1 MLRYLALALLVL
13 SLAAPIFAQ
22 GPCNLE
28 ISLTCTSGDCTSTTK
43 NAGTNICAG
52 DYIIGYSASVPAD
65 QVTFTNFTNTLGLVD
80 CFDSTLFPG
89 LGEAFA
95 LCEGTTSLAP
105 GSAYTMTVHYQASG
119 TAPSP
124 LPLFAATVVSD
135 TDTGDQLGLAYMFL
149 TGQILS
155 CTPVASVPSGT
166 QSNVPYTVSW
176 TPVVDSSV
184 NTFIVEES
192 TTSDFT
198 SNVITRTVPG
208 LSTQFQHPVSTAT
221 VYYYRVHAPT
231 CSGNPGPNSAVVSIV
246 IQTPTVTARA
256 ADAVVPVGSTMPVT
270 ITVSIPSPTGKQA
283 FDVPYTAAVDKPYL
297 TVTPSSGT
305 IPPGGTTVTVT
316 ANPTNLPPGAN
327 TGTLNVISNGASV
340 ATKSVSVSL
349 VTPVSPGGKGLP
361 PSNALVIPVVTHAP
375 GATGP
380 FQSDVRL
387 TNATGAQATYD
398 VSFTPSHTN
407 GTQSGKKT
415 SITVDADQT
424 IALNDIVRDFFGLG
438 VTDIPG
444 DSGFGS
450 LEIRPTNT
458 SSTQT
463 FASSRTFTFNSKGS
477 FGQFIAAVPF
487 TAFAT
492 NASLV
497 PFPGGGP
504 PQTASLLSLQQVA
517 QSSKFRTNLG
527 LVEGSGQA
535 ASGRINFY
543 DDAGGL
549 LKSVQYS
556 LQPGEHQQKNLSA
569 DYQVTNLEDGRIE
582 VTVDSATGA
591 VTAYA
596 SVIDNITTDPLAV
609 MPVQT
614 SQISATRYVVPGM
627 AEFTSTFSNFH
638 SDLRLF
644 NGGSTPVTVTATY
657 YPRLGGSISATPFTI
672 AKGEVKAFNNVLPML
687 FNAADGGSVVFTTTS
702 PSSLVATGRTYSNS
716 ADQPGGTYGQFI
728 PGVSPAQGIGLGD
741 RPLQILQLE
750 QSANFRSNVGLA
762 ELTGNPVDLKISA
775 VVPGTKVAVSIPQ
788 HLNANQFVQIDSI
801 LKSFGLGANVYNARI
816 IVEVTS
822 GSGRATA
829 YASVIDNYTSDPTY
843 VPAQ

>member
-1 MLRYLALALLVL
+1 MTRSLTLALLAL

-28 ISLTCTSGDCTSTTK
+28 ISLTCTSGDCTSATK
-43 NAGTNICAG
+43 NAGTNTCAG
-52 DYIIGYSASVPAD
+52 DYIIGYIATVPAD
-65 QVTFTNFTNTLGLVD
+65 QVTFTSFTNTLGLVD
-80 CFDSTLFPG
+80 CFTSTDFPSF
-89 LGEAFA
+89 GEAFA
-95 LCEGTTSLAP
+95 LCEGTTSLAA
-105 GSAYTMTVHYQASG
+105 GSTFTTTVHYQASAS
-119 TAPSP
+119 APSP
-124 LPLFAATVVSD
+124 LPLLAVTLVDDS
-135 TDTGDQLGLAYMFL
+135 DTGDQIGLAYIFN

-155 CTPVASVPSGT
+155 CTPVANVPSGT

-176 TPVVDSSV
+176 TPVSDSSV
-184 NTFIVEES
+184 STFIVDES
-192 TTSDFT
+192 TKSDFSANFT
-198 SNVITRTVPG
+198 TRMVMG
-208 LSTQFQHPVSTAT
+208 LSTQFQHAVSTAT
-221 VYYYRVHAPT
+221 AYYYRVHAPT
-231 CSGNPGPNSAVVSIV
+231 CSGSPGPNSDVVSIV

-256 ADAVVPVGSTMPVT
+256 ADAVVPVGSTTPVT

-283 FDVPYTAAVDKPYL
+283 FDVPFTASVDKPYL
-297 TVTPSSGT
+297 TVSPSSGT

-316 ANPTNLPPGAN
+316 ANPTDLPPGAN
-327 TGTLNVISNGASV
+327 TGTLNVTSNGANV

-375 GATGP
+375 GINGP

-387 TNATGAQATYD
+387 TNATGAQVTYD
-398 VSFTPSHTN
+398 VSFTPSRTN

-438 VTDIPG
+438 VTDAPG
-444 DSGFGS
+444 DNGFGS

-463 FASSRTFTFNSKGS
+463 FASSRTFTFNAKGS

-487 TAFAT
+487 SEFAT
-492 NASLV
+492 NASLI

-543 DDAGGL
+543 DDAGSL
-549 LKSVQYS
+549 LKSVPYS
-556 LQPGEHQQKNLSA
+556 LQPGEHQQKSLSA
-569 DYQVTNLEDGRIE
+569 DYQVTNLSDGRIE
-582 VTVDSATGA
+582 VTVDSPTGA

-596 SVIDNITTDPLAV
+596 SVVDNITSDPLAV

-627 AEFTSTFSNFH
+627 AEFTSAFSNFH

-644 NGGSTPVTVTATY
+644 NGGSAPVTVTATY
-657 YPRLGGSISATPFTI
+657 YPQTGGSQSAAPFPVG
-672 AKGEVKAFNNVLPML
+672 KGEVKAFDNVLPML
-687 FNAADGGSVVFTTTS
+687 FGATGGGSVVFTTTS

-716 ADQPGGTYGQFI
+716 TDQPGGTFGQFI

-750 QSANFRSNVGLA
+750 ESANFRSNVGLA

-775 VVPGTKVAVSIPQ
+775 IVPGSKVATSVPQ
-788 HLNANQFVQIDSI
+788 HLNGNQFLQLGQI
-801 LKSFGLGANVYNARI
+801 LKSFGLGSSVYNARI
-816 IVEVTS
+816 IVEVTG

-829 YASVIDNYTSDPTY
+829 YASVIDNATTDPTY
-843 VPAQ
+843 VPAK